1 MELDT
6 TNLTAMERVGVF
18 LPLVFAI
25 IAYPYT
31 FGAIKRLQVSRA
43 RYGHRAVRILGVDQR
58 VLQTVRQGVLI
69 GFLALLCF
77 VFLTA
82 VVIFTPIIFIPMVG
96 MLMIPFA
103 YLVAGAATLG
113 YLRSRIGNLVFRSI
127 TLAGEARF
135 ESTLSAM
142 GLARILSD
150 QPDRHHLVA
159 GPARSMGGH
168 PRGALSRRMPR
179 PDHDGRP

>member
-1 MELDT
+1 MRGSNSRRRSARS
-6 TNLTAMERVGVF
+6 TNCS
-18 LPLVFAI
+18 
-25 IAYPYT
+25 
-31 FGAIKRLQVSRA
+31 SR
-43 RYGHRAVRILGVDQR
+43 RN
-58 VLQTVRQGVLI
+58 LI

-142 GLARILSD
+142 GLARIYLTNLIVITLSLGLLVPWAAIRVARYRAECLALTTTGD
-150 QPDRHHLVA
+150 LESFVGQADRDVSATGEEVGEFFDLD
-159 GPARSMGGH
+159 
-168 PRGALSRRMPR
+168 LSL
-179 PDHDGRP
+179 